1 MLVIESQI
9 LVWLSL
15 AVIAAAM
22 VLYASDWLPMEM
34 TSLLVLLTL
43 VMLFWLFPLPDASG
57 QNQLDA
63 MALLAGFGN
72 PALITIMGFLVLA
85 QALFQSGALEVW
97 IHRLSRIAEQHPLR
111 AVVGLLISVGVASA
125 FLNNTP
131 MVLMAIPILASMAMR
146 MGGHDS
152 RFMMSLSF
160 ISILGGMTTLI
171 GSSTNLLVAEAVRH
185 DFAIGFFTQ
194 SVPGLVLAGV
204 GTLYVLL
211 VLPSLLR
218 RGGPRSQSAEAD
230 DDSGSGRQYMV
241 EVHLRARD
249 PLVGAEPRVGFFEQV
264 QPLTLRMVHSGGAW
278 QYPPFEQIRLAAGD
292 TLLLA
297 ATRRQLEQLLR
308 TDKHPLQQVGSFVAR
323 RASDEPDA
331 EGALLA
337 EVVVAPGSRMSGR
350 TIYQTGF
357 AYETGCTIVGVQR
370 QEGTI
375 RQLSQY
381 RLVGGDV
388 LLVMG
393 PRDAIEKLRSNRDVL
408 PMEWRTSNVP
418 SFATARRARWI
429 FLAAIFSAAS
439 GLVPIIAASL
449 GGATA
454 MLFARV
460 LNLRQAVRGL
470 SMRIFLLVAAAL
482 AMATALERTGGA
494 AWLSESLVL
503 SLGGFSPA
511 IMLSVLFLLC
521 ALCTNVLSNNATA
534 VLFTPIA
541 LSLAQQLQAPVAP
554 FIMAVIFAAN
564 CSFATPIAYQ
574 TNLLVMTPGRYR
586 FKDFVRAGSPLVILL
601 WLAYSLFAPWYYDL

>member
-1 MLVIESQI
+1 MLQLVPQI
-9 LVWLSL
+9 HIWLSL

-22 VLYASDWLPMEM
+22 VLYASEWLPME
-34 TSLLVLLTL
+34 TSSLLILLAL
-43 VMLFWLFPLPDASG
+43 IILFWLVPLPDADG
-57 QNQLDA
+57 HNQLDA

-85 QALFQSGALEVW
+85 QALFQSGALEGW
-97 IHRLSRIAEQHPLR
+97 ISRISRSAEQHPLR
-111 AVVGLLISVGVASA
+111 AAMVLLISVGAASA

-131 MVLMAIPILASMAMR
+131 MVLMAIPILASIAAR
-146 MGGHDS
+146 LAGRDS
-152 RFMMSLSF
+152 RFMMCLSF
-160 ISILGGMTTLI
+160 ISILGGMTTLV
-171 GSSTNLLVAEAVRH
+171 GSSTNLLVAEAVRP

-204 GTLYVLL
+204 GALYVLL
-211 VLPSLLR
+211 VMPLWLR
-218 RGGPRSQSAEAD
+218 GRGARAQSPEEEE
-230 DDSGSGRQYMV
+230 DSSGRQYMV

-249 PLVGAEPRVGFFEQV
+249 PLLGAAPQAGFFREL

-278 QYPPFEQIRLAAGD
+278 HYPPFEQKLAAGD

-308 TDKHPLQQVGSFVAR
+308 TDKHPLQRLGSFVAR
-323 RASDEPDA
+323 RAGDALDE

-350 TIYQTGF
+350 TVYQTGF
-357 AYETGCTIVGVQR
+357 AYETGCTILGVQR
-370 QEGTI
+370 QQGSI

-381 RLVGGDV
+381 RLRGGDV
-388 LLVMG
+388 LLVLG
-393 PRDAIEKLRSNRDVL
+393 ARDAIARLRSNRDVL
-408 PMEWRTSNVP
+408 PMEWRTSNLP

-429 FLAAIFSAAS
+429 FCAAILSAAS
-439 GLVPIIAASL
+439 GLIPIIAASL
-449 GGATA
+449 GGAAA
-454 MLFARV
+454 MLLARV

-470 SMRIFLLVAAAL
+470 NMRIFLLVAAAL
-482 AMATALERTGGA
+482 AMATALERTGA
-494 AWLSESLVL
+494 AFWLSEWLVRG
-503 SLGGFSPA
+503 LGDLSPA

-521 ALCTNVLSNNATA
+521 ALCTNMLSNNATA

-554 FIMAVIFAAN
+554 FVLGVIFAAN

-574 TNLLVMTPGRYR
+574 TNLLVMTPGNYR
-586 FKDFVRAGSPLVILL
+586 FKDFVRAGTPLVILI